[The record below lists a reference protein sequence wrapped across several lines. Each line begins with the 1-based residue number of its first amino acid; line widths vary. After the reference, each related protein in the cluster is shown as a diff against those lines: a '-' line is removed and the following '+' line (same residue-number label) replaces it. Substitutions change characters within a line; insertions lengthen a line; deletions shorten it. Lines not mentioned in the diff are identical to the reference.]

1 MPGAEQLLDVAVD
14 VADACRDLSQSDSQ
28 LHPRLLRTRHRKT
41 KHDRNDQ
48 GTVAKRR
55 LRSVLHRTDRHGRSC
70 SVPTPTNGGAKVRR
84 LTKVGLLTGMLLLVS
99 APAYAQEEGLTLESL
114 ELNAL
119 IIYLML
125 ATVLVFIMHAGFAML
140 EAGMTRQKNAANIV
154 GKNLM
159 TITLGIITYYAV
171 GWGVMYGSQVGNFIG
186 TDMFFLV
193 GGSYEPDAILE
204 IDFAF
209 QAMFAATA
217 ATIVSGAVAER
228 MKFGAYLAVAVVMT
242 ALIYPVVGAW
252 TWGGGWID
260 QLGFVDFAGSTIV
273 HLTGGV
279 AALVGAVV
287 LGARIGKFDAKTGK
301 ARAIPGHSMPL
312 AGLGVLFLFFG
323 WFGFNGGSVL
333 ELDGEMIAFVLVTTA
348 LAASGGAVSAALL
361 TRLKNGKYDVA
372 MIGNGILAGLVGI
385 TAGADVVDFF
395 PALLVG
401 LVAGLLV
408 TGSVMFFDSIRDR
421 RPGGCDLGARHLRHP
436 RHALGGAVP
445 RRRRPVQRW
454 RCLAARHPGDLHR
467 RRGRLGRCHLRD
479 PVRCAQG
486 HGPAAC
492 RPRVGAR
499 GPRPPRARCARLP
512 GAGLRRRYAHQ
523 RHGGTAGQPPGGR
536 RTGGVGT
543 FSERGTRPACGP
555 ASFLL
560 ARLRC
565 RWAPDRVT
573 TTNVESRWTSSRST
587 WPGSC
592 CARPDLRKPGLT
604 CEDVA
609 YTIVVALRRYVPI
622 SGLLRTRC
630 GLVADWPG
638 QLWPSTVILRA
649 GPHGS

>member
-1 MPGAEQLLDVAVD
+1 
-14 VADACRDLSQSDSQ
+14 
-28 LHPRLLRTRHRKT
+28 
-41 KHDRNDQ
+41 
-48 GTVAKRR
+48 
-55 LRSVLHRTDRHGRSC
+55 
-70 SVPTPTNGGAKVRR
+70 VRR

-279 AALVGAVV
+279 AGLVGAVV

-385 TAGADVVDFF
+385 TAGADVVNFF

-408 TGSVMFFDSIRDR
+408 TASVMFFDSIRVDDPVGAISVHGTCGILGTLWVGLFHIDDGLFNGGGVSLLGIQAISIVGVVVWVGVTSAILFGALKAMGQLRADR
-421 RPGGCDLGARHLRHP
+421 EWELEGLDLHEHGVPGYPELVFGAGTPTTDTGARP
-436 RHALGGAVP
+436 AS
-445 RRRRPVQRW
+445 RP
-454 RCLAARHPGDLHR
+454 A
-467 RRGRLGRCHLRD
+467 
-479 PVRCAQG
+479 
-486 HGPAAC
+486 
-492 RPRVGAR
+492 VGA
-499 GPRPPRARCARLP
+499 
-512 GAGLRRRYAHQ
+512 Q
-523 RHGGTAGQPPGGR
+523 
-536 RTGGVGT
+536 
-543 FSERGTRPACGP
+543 E
-555 ASFLL
+555 
-560 ARLRC
+560 
-565 RWAPDRVT
+565 
-573 TTNVESRWTSSRST
+573 E
-587 WPGSC
+587 
-592 CARPDLRKPGLT
+592 
-604 CEDVA
+604 
-609 YTIVVALRRYVPI
+609 
-622 SGLLRTRC
+622 
-630 GLVADWPG
+630 
-638 QLWPSTVILRA
+638 
-649 GPHGS
+649 